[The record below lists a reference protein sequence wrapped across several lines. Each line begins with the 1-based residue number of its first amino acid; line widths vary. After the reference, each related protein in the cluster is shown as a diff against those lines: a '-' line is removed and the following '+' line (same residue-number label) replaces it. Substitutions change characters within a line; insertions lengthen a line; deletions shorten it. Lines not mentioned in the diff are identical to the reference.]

1 MVQFLTGNYLLWD
14 NAEDRGYNTVF
25 DGGTKTKAW
34 YLSNLDPR
42 IANPAKQIINMN
54 EMFFG
59 GKFLGMIFHLT
70 RNQRPDDPVTFE
82 FIKTTG
88 FGTTIVDTGVK
99 CIIQRDSAHP
109 DGVGF
114 FYSNTDIA
122 EFTRTWTK
130 GEFIQ
135 VAQTKSAATSFA
147 GSGPGTLQIL
157 LDLDIPPPIPP

>member
-1 MVQFLTGNYLLWD
+1 MVQFLTGNYVLWD
-14 NAEDRGYNTVF
+14 NAEDQGYNTVF
-25 DGGTKTKAW
+25 DGGFKTKSW
-34 YLSNLDPR
+34 QLSNLDPR
-42 IANPAKQIINMN
+42 TINPPKQIANMTLMN
-54 EMFFG
+54 FG
-59 GKFLGMIFHLT
+59 GTFQGMIFHLNV
-70 RNQRPDDPVTFE
+70 NQLPDDPVTFE

-88 FGTTIVDTGVK
+88 FGTVIVDTGVK

-109 DGVGF
+109 DGTGF
-114 FYSNTDIA
+114 FYSNTNIA

-135 VAQTKSAATSFA
+135 VHQTKSAATSFA